1 MYTRGTGANAAILG
15 VYVDDLIV
23 IGGSLDEIKLFKE
36 QMMTEFEMTDLGLLT
51 YLWQN
56 HLI

>member
-1 MYTRGTGANAAILG
+1 VYTRETGANVVILG

-23 IGGSLDEIKLFKE
+23 TGGNPDEIKLFKE

-51 YLWQN
+51 YYLG
-56 HLI
+56 I